1 MPDPPTV
8 VIWLHVRLEIF
19 QHSSSLPP
27 PPSPPT
33 HHQPSPMRSVMIMA
47 TVNGP
52 EDNSK
57 LLSVSINPS
66 PTRVRVHTA
75 GGYRDQHMASDG
87 RSSEYLAAAAAVHA
101 NLLASFDVH
110 MLCGSSQTRTRACAL
125 GSGGARLVVWVCP
138 QNALYLDCQHRCCR
152 SRTAF
157 TQPVRQLKSSLKAG
171 K

>member
-1 MPDPPTV
+1 
-8 VIWLHVRLEIF
+8 
-19 QHSSSLPP
+19 
-27 PPSPPT
+27 
-33 HHQPSPMRSVMIMA
+33 MIMA

-110 MLCGSSQTRTRACAL
+110 MLCGSSQTPAPELAR
-125 GSGGARLVVWVCP
+125 SGLAAPDLLCGWARRMRFIWIANTDAAVVG
-138 QNALYLDCQHRCCR
+138 LR
-152 SRTAF
+152 SLN
-157 TQPVRQLKSSLKAG
+157 QCG
-171 K
+171 N